1 MPQSMIEGMR
11 KLLKKSL
18 CEGEQLLQQRAQA
31 TRHNKGGLF
40 TLIKRVRPTVDGLY
54 ARANKLPDICLTTSG
69 VGGYVVNWNVL
80 TFGSRGKWE
89 KRRIISQIHKLNPK
103 MTPSKASNPVH
114 IGRGRVISPQRQS
127 YSIDKHV
134 TGQ

>member
-1 MPQSMIEGMR
+1 MPRSMIEAMR
-11 KLLKKSL
+11 KRLKKAL
-18 CEGEQLLQQRAQA
+18 YEGEQLLQQRAQA
-31 TRHNKGGLF
+31 TRHNKGGSF

-89 KRRIISQIHKLNPK
+89 KRGNIFQINKLNPN
-103 MTPSKASNPVH
+103 MTLSKGSNPAH
-114 IGRGRVISPQRQS
+114 IGRGRVISPHCQS
-127 YSIDKHV
+127 YSFDKHF

>member
-1 MPQSMIEGMR
+1 MPRSMIEFVR
-11 KLLKKSL
+11 KSL
-18 CEGEQLLQQRAQA
+18 CEGEQLLQQRAHA
-31 TRHNKGGLF
+31 TRHNKEGSF